1 MQSSLFLKYVLS
13 FFPILKT
20 LIEKING
27 KRKNELTYLHKDT
40 SILRR
45 VYSPDNKWEADTVDT
60 SYVAADYVAVDS
72 PVPLKS
78 RDKLSTASG
87 KLPKLGMKKSLKE
100 SEILQLRI
108 MESQGGQVAEI
119 RRKLAQ
125 DPVACNV
132 GIDERNEYAL
142 LYGLSN
148 GYVAIR
154 DEDNPKEL
162 LRITYKYLADNT
174 LGIESAEEGITVQDL
189 KNCIE
194 RASNDGNTIIKFWI
208 GKSKFDELKK
218 AQDARELV
226 ASYRGQTYDSQTKL
240 PVPNATLFQDAFLD
254 ETGVSFQIINR
265 TVRLEHDGVKK
276 SVKPWNNNM
285 IIGVCSEMIGA
296 LVYGQ
301 VAEATNH
308 VAGVTYQQ
316 IDYKLISQYSTT
328 DPLKE
333 TTAVQ
338 AYCLPVIEDVDTVY
352 QIDTTKSDPKQVV
365 NKDEEKK
372 DTNDEKV
379 TIGEQTYKKPET
391 ISALNGLGAS
401 LESNASDKDV
411 IEAYNALPPSKK
423 KQFNDAASSFK
434 ADE

>member
-1 MQSSLFLKYVLS
+1 MQQSSLFLKYILS
-13 FFPILKT
+13 FFPKLKT

-60 SYVAADYVAVDS
+60 SYVAADYVAIDS

-78 RDKLSTASG
+78 RDKISTASG
-87 KLPKLGMKKSLKE
+87 KLPKVGMKKTLKE
-100 SEILQLRI
+100 SEILALRL
-108 MESQGGQVAEI
+108 MEAQGGQAAEI

-132 GIDERNEYAL
+132 GVDERNEYAL

-148 GYVAIR
+148 GYVAVR

-162 LRITYKYLADNT
+162 LRIKYQYLQDNI
-174 LGIESAEEGITVQDL
+174 LGVNNVDDGLTVADL

-194 RASNDGNTIIKFWI
+194 RASSDGNTIIQFWI
-208 GKSKFDELKK
+208 GKAKFDALKK

-226 ASYRGQTYDSQTKL
+226 ANYRGQTYDSQTKL
-240 PVPNATLFQDAFLD
+240 PVPTANVFQEAFMD
-254 ETGVSFQIINR
+254 ETGVSFRIINR
-265 TVRLEHDGVKK
+265 TVRLEQDGVKK

-285 IIGVCSEMIGA
+285 VIGVCSNMIGA

-301 VAEATNH
+301 VAEATNR
-308 VAGVTYQQ
+308 VTGVEYQQ

-328 DPLKE
+328 DPLRE
-333 TTAVQ
+333 TTAIQ
-338 AYCLPVIEDVDTVY
+338 AYCLPVIEDVDTIY
-352 QIDTTKSDPKQVV
+352 QINTTLSDPTIEVDK
-365 NKDEEKK
+365 EAEKA
-372 DTNDEKV
+372 DSTDVKV
-379 TIGEQTYKKPET
+379 TISGQAYKKPEAIAT
-391 ISALNGLGAS
+391 LNGLGATLAS
-401 LESNASDKDV
+401 DASDKEVVD
-411 IEAYNALPPSKK
+411 AYNALPPTKK
-423 KQFNDAASSFK
+423 KQFTDTATK
-434 ADE
+434 AE